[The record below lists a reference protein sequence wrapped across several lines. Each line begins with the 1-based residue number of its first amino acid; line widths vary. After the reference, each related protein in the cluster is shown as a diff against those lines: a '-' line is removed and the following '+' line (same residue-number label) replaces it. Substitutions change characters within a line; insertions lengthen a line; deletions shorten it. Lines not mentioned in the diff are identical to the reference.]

1 MYGKITTSRIGI
13 IGKRFVSDFSFKVSM
28 FLRKRVLPAPRGR
41 AGGLWRKNA
50 LAGLA
55 GLF

>member
-1 MYGKITTSRIGI
+1 MGI

-28 FLRKRVLPAPRGR
+28 FLRKGSLPGPHGR
-41 AGGLWRKNA
+41 LGRLKAKDA
-50 LAGLA
+50 LAGLT